1 MILGRSSFFII
12 ILTVIIT
19 SISPLKANNNPVG
32 LGVGTRTCS
41 NFIIETVEIGDD
53 GDLTERALKRRLVY
67 MQWTNGFMTALNIR
81 HFEKNNKFKDLNTV
95 VNHNDFYN
103 QILSSCNYLIDEG
116 DYNDFS
122 IATFVLFDNIS
133 QEENTED

>member
-1 MILGRSSFFII
+1 MVVGRSSFFII
-12 ILTVIIT
+12 ILTVIII
-19 SISPLKANNNPVG
+19 SISPLKANDDPVG

-41 NFIIETVEIGDD
+41 NFIIETVEIGDN
-53 GDLTERALKRRLVY
+53 GDLTERALKRRLIY
-67 MQWTNGFMTALNIR
+67 LQWANGFMTALNIR

-122 IATFVLFDNIS
+122 IATFVLFDNIPK
-133 QEENTED
+133 EENTED

>member
-41 NFIIETVEIGDD
+41 NFIFETVEIGDD

>member
-1 MILGRSSFFII
+1 MVLGRSSFFII

-19 SISPLKANNNPVG
+19 SISPLKANDDPVG

-67 MQWTNGFMTALNIR
+67 LQWANGFMTALNIR
-81 HFEKNNKFKDLNTV
+81 YFEKNNEFKSLNTV

-103 QILSSCNYLIDEG
+103 QILSSCNYIIDEG

-122 IATFVLFDNIS
+122 IATFVLFDNIP
-133 QEENTED
+133 QEENKED

>member
-1 MILGRSSFFII
+1 MVLGRSSFFII
-12 ILTVIIT
+12 ILTVTIT
-19 SISPLKANNNPVG
+19 SISPLKANDDPIG

-67 MQWTNGFMTALNIR
+67 LQWANGFMTALNIR
-81 HFEKNNKFKDLNTV
+81 HFEKNNEFKNLNTV

-103 QILSSCNYLIDEG
+103 QILSSCNYIIDEG

-122 IATFVLFDNIS
+122 IATFVLFDNIP
-133 QEENTED
+133 QEENKED

>member
-1 MILGRSSFFII
+1 MVLGRSSFFII

-19 SISPLKANNNPVG
+19 SISPLKANDDPVG

-67 MQWTNGFMTALNIR
+67 LQWANGFMTALNIR

>member
-1 MILGRSSFFII
+1 MALGRSSFFII

-19 SISPLKANNNPVG
+19 SISPLKANDDPVG

-67 MQWTNGFMTALNIR
+67 LQWANGFMTALNIR
-81 HFEKNNKFKDLNTV
+81 HFEKNNEFKNLNTV

-103 QILSSCNYLIDEG
+103 QILSSCNYIIDEG

-122 IATFVLFDNIS
+122 IATFVLFDNIPR
-133 QEENTED
+133 EENKED

>member
-1 MILGRSSFFII
+1 MGRSSFFII

-19 SISPLKANNNPVG
+19 SISPLKANDDPVG

-41 NFIIETVEIGDD
+41 NFIVETVEIGDD

-67 MQWTNGFMTALNIR
+67 LQWANGFMTALNIR
-81 HFEKNNKFKDLNTV
+81 HFEKNNEFKNLNTV

-122 IATFVLFDNIS
+122 IATFVLFDNIPK
-133 QEENTED
+133 EENTED

>member
-1 MILGRSSFFII
+1 MVLGRSSFFII

-19 SISPLKANNNPVG
+19 SISPLKANDDPVG

-67 MQWTNGFMTALNIR
+67 LQWANGFMTALNIR
-81 HFEKNNKFKDLNTV
+81 HFEKNNEFKNLNTV

-103 QILSSCNYLIDEG
+103 QILSSCNYIIDEG

-122 IATFVLFDNIS
+122 IATFVLFDNIPR
-133 QEENTED
+133 EENKED

>member
-1 MILGRSSFFII
+1 MVLGRSSFFII

-19 SISPLKANNNPVG
+19 SISPLKANDDPVG

-67 MQWTNGFMTALNIR
+67 LQWANGFMTALNIR
-81 HFEKNNKFKDLNTV
+81 YFEKNNEFKNLNTV

-103 QILSSCNYLIDEG
+103 QILSSCNYIIDEG

-133 QEENTED
+133 QEENKKD

>member
-1 MILGRSSFFII
+1 MVLGRSSFFII

>member
-1 MILGRSSFFII
+1 MVLGRSSFFII

-19 SISPLKANNNPVG
+19 SISPLKANDDPVG

-67 MQWTNGFMTALNIR
+67 LQWANGFMTALNIR
-81 HFEKNNKFKDLNTV
+81 HFEKNNEFKNLNTV

-122 IATFVLFDNIS
+122 IATFVLFDNIP
-133 QEENTED
+133 QEENKED

>member
-1 MILGRSSFFII
+1 MVLGRSSFFII
-12 ILTVIIT
+12 ILTFIIT
-19 SISPLKANNNPVG
+19 SISPLKANNDPVG

-67 MQWTNGFMTALNIR
+67 LQWANGFMTALNIR
-81 HFEKNNKFKDLNTV
+81 YFEKNNEFKNLNTV

-103 QILSSCNYLIDEG
+103 QILSSCNYIIDEG

-122 IATFVLFDNIS
+122 IATFVLFDNIE
-133 QEENTED
+133 QEENEKN

>member
-1 MILGRSSFFII
+1 MVLGRSSFFII
-12 ILTVIIT
+12 ILTFIIT
-19 SISPLKANNNPVG
+19 SISPLKANNDPVG

-67 MQWTNGFMTALNIR
+67 LQWANGFMTALNIR
-81 HFEKNNKFKDLNTV
+81 HFEKNNEFKNLNTV

-103 QILSSCNYLIDEG
+103 QILSSCNYIIDEG

-122 IATFVLFDNIS
+122 IATFVLFDNIE
-133 QEENTED
+133 QEENEKN

>member
-1 MILGRSSFFII
+1 MVLGRSSFFII

-67 MQWTNGFMTALNIR
+67 MQWANGFMTALNIR

-122 IATFVLFDNIS
+122 IATFVLFDNIPK
-133 QEENTED
+133 EENTED

>member
-1 MILGRSSFFII
+1 MVLGRSSFFII

-19 SISPLKANNNPVG
+19 SISPLKANDDPVG

-67 MQWTNGFMTALNIR
+67 LQWANGFMTALNIR
-81 HFEKNNKFKDLNTV
+81 HFEKNNEFKNLNTV

-103 QILSSCNYLIDEG
+103 QILSSCNYIIDEG

-122 IATFVLFDNIS
+122 IATFVLFDNIP
-133 QEENTED
+133 QEENKED

>member
-1 MILGRSSFFII
+1 MVLGRSSFFII
-12 ILTVIIT
+12 ILTVIIA
-19 SISPLKANNNPVG
+19 SISPLKANDDPVG

-67 MQWTNGFMTALNIR
+67 LQWANGFMTALNIR
-81 HFEKNNKFKDLNTV
+81 YFEKNNEFKNLNTV

-103 QILSSCNYLIDEG
+103 QILSSCNYIIDEG

-122 IATFVLFDNIS
+122 IATFVLFDNIP
-133 QEENTED
+133 QEENKED

>member
-1 MILGRSSFFII
+1 MVLGRSSFFII

-41 NFIIETVEIGDD
+41 NFIFETVEIGDD

-122 IATFVLFDNIS
+122 IATFVLFDNIPK
-133 QEENTED
+133 EENTED

>member
-1 MILGRSSFFII
+1 MVLGRNSFFII

-19 SISPLKANNNPVG
+19 SISPLKANDDPVG

-53 GDLTERALKRRLVY
+53 GDLTKRALKRRLVY
-67 MQWTNGFMTALNIR
+67 LQWANGFMTALNIR
-81 HFEKNNKFKDLNTV
+81 HFEKNNEFKNLNTV

-103 QILSSCNYLIDEG
+103 QILSSCNYIIDEG

-133 QEENTED
+133 QEENKED

>member
-1 MILGRSSFFII
+1 MVLGRSSFFII

-19 SISPLKANNNPVG
+19 SISPLKANDDPVG
-32 LGVGTRTCS
+32 LGVGTKTCS
-41 NFIIETVEIGDD
+41 NFIIETVEIGDN

-67 MQWTNGFMTALNIR
+67 LQWANGFMTALNIR
-81 HFEKNNKFKDLNTV
+81 HFEKNNEFKNLNTV

-103 QILSSCNYLIDEG
+103 QILSSCNYIIDEG

-122 IATFVLFDNIS
+122 IATFVLFDNIE
-133 QEENTED
+133 QEENEKN

>member
-1 MILGRSSFFII
+1 MVLGRSSFFII

-19 SISPLKANNNPVG
+19 SISPLKANDDPVG

-41 NFIIETVEIGDD
+41 NFIIETIEIGDD

-67 MQWTNGFMTALNIR
+67 LQWANGFMTALNIR
-81 HFEKNNKFKDLNTV
+81 HFEKNNEFKDLNTV

-122 IATFVLFDNIS
+122 IATFVLFDNIPK
-133 QEENTED
+133 EENTED

>member
-1 MILGRSSFFII
+1 MVLGRSSFFII

-19 SISPLKANNNPVG
+19 SISPLKANNDPVG

-67 MQWTNGFMTALNIR
+67 LQWANGFMTALNIR
-81 HFEKNNKFKDLNTV
+81 YFEKNNEFKNLNTV

-103 QILSSCNYLIDEG
+103 QILSSCNYIIDEG

-122 IATFVLFDNIS
+122 IATFVLFDNIP
-133 QEENTED
+133 QEENKED

>member
-1 MILGRSSFFII
+1 MVLGRNSFFII

-19 SISPLKANNNPVG
+19 SISPLKANDDPVG

-53 GDLTERALKRRLVY
+53 GDLTKRALKRRLVY
-67 MQWTNGFMTALNIR
+67 LQWANGFMTALNIR
-81 HFEKNNKFKDLNTV
+81 YFEKNNEFKNLNTV

-103 QILSSCNYLIDEG
+103 QILSSCNYIIDEG

-122 IATFVLFDNIS
+122 IATFVLFDNIE
-133 QEENTED
+133 QEENEKN

>member
-1 MILGRSSFFII
+1 MVLGRSSFFII

-19 SISPLKANNNPVG
+19 SISPLKANDDPVG

-41 NFIIETVEIGDD
+41 NFIIETVEIGDN

-67 MQWTNGFMTALNIR
+67 LQWANGFMTALNIR
-81 HFEKNNKFKDLNTV
+81 HFEKNNEFKNLNTV

-103 QILSSCNYLIDEG
+103 QILSSCNYIIDEG

-122 IATFVLFDNIS
+122 IATFVLFDNIP
-133 QEENTED
+133 QEENKED

>member
-1 MILGRSSFFII
+1 MVLGRSSFFII

-19 SISPLKANNNPVG
+19 SISPLKANDDPVG

-41 NFIIETVEIGDD
+41 NFIVETVEIGDD

-67 MQWTNGFMTALNIR
+67 LQWANGFMTALNIR
-81 HFEKNNKFKDLNTV
+81 YFEKNNEFKNLNTV

-103 QILSSCNYLIDEG
+103 QILSSCNYIIDEG

-122 IATFVLFDNIS
+122 IATFVLFDNIP
-133 QEENTED
+133 QEENKED

>member
-1 MILGRSSFFII
+1 MAQGQSSFFII

-19 SISPLKANNNPVG
+19 SISPLKANDDPVG

-67 MQWTNGFMTALNIR
+67 LQWANGFMTALNIR
-81 HFEKNNKFKDLNTV
+81 YFEKNNEFKNLNTV

-133 QEENTED
+133 QEENKKD

>member
-1 MILGRSSFFII
+1 MVLGRSSFFII

-19 SISPLKANNNPVG
+19 SISPLKANDDPVG

-67 MQWTNGFMTALNIR
+67 LQWANGFMTALNIR
-81 HFEKNNKFKDLNTV
+81 HFEKNNEFKNLNTV

-103 QILSSCNYLIDEG
+103 QILSSCNYIIDEG

-122 IATFVLFDNIS
+122 IATFVLFDNIPP
-133 QEENTED
+133 EENKED

>member
-1 MILGRSSFFII
+1 MVLGRSSFFII
-12 ILTVIIT
+12 ILTVIIA
-19 SISPLKANNNPVG
+19 SISPLKANDDPVG

-67 MQWTNGFMTALNIR
+67 LQWANGFMTALNIR
-81 HFEKNNKFKDLNTV
+81 YFEKNNEFKNLNTV

-103 QILSSCNYLIDEG
+103 QILSSCNYIIDEG

>member
-1 MILGRSSFFII
+1 MVLGRNSFFII

-19 SISPLKANNNPVG
+19 SISPLKANDDPVG

-67 MQWTNGFMTALNIR
+67 LQWANGFMTALNIR
-81 HFEKNNKFKDLNTV
+81 HFEKNNEFKNLNTV

-103 QILSSCNYLIDEG
+103 QILSSCNYIIDEG

-122 IATFVLFDNIS
+122 IATFVLFDNIP
-133 QEENTED
+133 QEENKED

>member
-1 MILGRSSFFII
+1 MVLGRSSFFII

-67 MQWTNGFMTALNIR
+67 MQWANGFMTALNIR
-81 HFEKNNKFKDLNTV
+81 HFEKNNKFKDLKTV

-103 QILSSCNYLIDEG
+103 QIISSCNYLIDEG

-133 QEENTED
+133 Q

>member
-1 MILGRSSFFII
+1 MVLGRSSFFII

-19 SISPLKANNNPVG
+19 SISPLKANDDPVG

-67 MQWTNGFMTALNIR
+67 LQWANGFMTALNIR
-81 HFEKNNKFKDLNTV
+81 HFEKNNEFKNLNTV

-103 QILSSCNYLIDEG
+103 QILSSCNYIIDEG

-122 IATFVLFDNIS
+122 IATFVLFDNIPK
-133 QEENTED
+133 EENTED

>member
-1 MILGRSSFFII
+1 MVLGRSSFFII

-19 SISPLKANNNPVG
+19 SISPLKANDDPVG
-32 LGVGTRTCS
+32 LGVGTKTCS
-41 NFIIETVEIGDD
+41 NFIIETVEIGDN

-67 MQWTNGFMTALNIR
+67 LQWANGFMTALNIR
-81 HFEKNNKFKDLNTV
+81 HFEKNNEFKNLNTV

-103 QILSSCNYLIDEG
+103 QILSSCNYIIDEG

-122 IATFVLFDNIS
+122 IATFVLFDNIP
-133 QEENTED
+133 QEENKED

>member
-1 MILGRSSFFII
+1 MVLGRSSFFII

-67 MQWTNGFMTALNIR
+67 LQWANGFMTALNIR

-103 QILSSCNYLIDEG
+103 QILSSCNYIIDEG

-122 IATFVLFDNIS
+122 IATFVLFDNIP
-133 QEENTED
+133 QEENKED